1 MAQRELKA
9 EQEQLVAE
17 AARAMGVVGRKEP
30 GRRSKSVIETVQEE
44 EMKYLVEGLETAA
57 SQKLKP

>member
-1 MAQRELKA
+1 M
-9 EQEQLVAE
+9 AE